1 MVFHCLRRGQYPVKL
16 MCPMK
21 NMTGRLVFVR
31 FFAIAALSA
40 VSALTSAVHAQ
51 GPNLLSQA
59 ALIVDARTGDP
70 IFAKN
75 ANNVTPIASITK
87 LMTAMVVLDAQQNLD
102 QTLTVD
108 LDDLDFLK
116 ASRSR
121 LSIGSELT
129 RREMLRLALMSSEN
143 RAASSLGRFYPG
155 GLSAAVAA
163 MNAKAKALGM
173 NNTRYV
179 DTTGLSPEN
188 VSTARDLAVMVQA
201 AQRYPLIRE
210 FSTQPEEYVQIPAT
224 GKTLHFNNS
233 NALVKS
239 GGWDI
244 SLQKTGFIREAGRC
258 VVMLAQI
265 AQRPVVLVLLDSV
278 GKFSRIGDAQR
289 VKTWMETGEVL
300 AIPKPQAARKGAKA
314 GKNKAGKAV
323 SKKKRR

>member
-1 MVFHCLRRGQYPVKL
+1 
-16 MCPMK
+16 MK

-31 FFAIAALSA
+31 FFVIAALSA

-155 GLSAAVAA
+155 GLGAAVAA

-173 NNTRYV
+173 NNARYV

>member
-1 MVFHCLRRGQYPVKL
+1 
-16 MCPMK
+16 MK
-21 NMTGRLVFVR
+21 KMTGRLVFVR
-31 FFAIAALSA
+31 FFAAAALSA
-40 VSALTSAVHAQ
+40 AAAIASVAAAQ

-163 MNAKAKALGM
+163 MNAKAKSLGM
-173 NNTRYV
+173 LNTRYV

-314 GKNKAGKAV
+314 GKHKAGKAV

>member
-1 MVFHCLRRGQYPVKL
+1 
-16 MCPMK
+16 MK
-21 NMTGRLVFVR
+21 KMTVRLVFVR
-31 FFAIAALSA
+31 FFAAAALSA
-40 VSALTSAVHAQ
+40 AAAIASVAAAQ

-163 MNAKAKALGM
+163 MNAKAKSLGM
-173 NNTRYV
+173 LNTRYV

-233 NALVKS
+233 NALIKS

-289 VKTWMETGEVL
+289 VKTWIETGEVL

>member
-1 MVFHCLRRGQYPVKL
+1 
-16 MCPMK
+16 MK

-31 FFAIAALSA
+31 FFVIAALSA

>member
-1 MVFHCLRRGQYPVKL
+1 
-16 MCPMK
+16 MK

-31 FFAIAALSA
+31 FFVIAALSA

-155 GLSAAVAA
+155 GLGAAVAA

-300 AIPKPQAARKGAKA
+300 AIPKPQAARKGTKA

>member
-1 MVFHCLRRGQYPVKL
+1 
-16 MCPMK
+16 MK
-21 NMTGRLVFVR
+21 NLTGSFVFVR
-31 FFAIAALSA
+31 LFFASVLSFGTLHA
-40 VSALTSAVHAQ
+40 HAQ

-59 ALIVDARTGDP
+59 ALIIDARSGEP

-75 ANNVTPIASITK
+75 ANAVTPIASITK

-102 QTLTVD
+102 QLLTVD
-108 LDDLDFLK
+108 VADLDYLK

-121 LSIGSELT
+121 LAIGSELS
-129 RREMLRLALMSSEN
+129 RREMLQLALMSSEN
-143 RAASSLGRFYPG
+143 RAASALGRFYPG
-155 GLSAAVAA
+155 GLTAAVAA

-173 NNTRYV
+173 TNTHYV
-179 DTTGLSPEN
+179 DTSGLSPEN
-188 VSTARDLAVMVQA
+188 VSTARDLAVLVQT

-210 FSTQPEEYVQIPAT
+210 YSTQPDQYVQIPAT
-224 GKTLHFNNS
+224 GQTLHFNNS

-278 GKFSRIGDAQR
+278 GKFSRLGDANR

-300 AIPKPQAARKGAKA
+300 EIPKP
-314 GKNKAGKAV
+314 KAV
-323 SKKKRR
+323 AKRGVKGKRGKVAVVKKRRR